1 MNQKTIWAIALA
13 AVILVAVVIYAAPA
27 ATDQE
32 GTVPVTG
39 APDQTVDSTE
49 NQVGAETTPDM
60 GGAAVPDPTDAEEA
74 TNAENQGSQ
83 QTGTQNNQGSAT
95 GNQTGS
101 QGSQGGSGNQS
112 GSQGSQ
118 TGSDNDQS
126 GSGGDQGG
134 SDGNQTGSQENPGG
148 SQGGTEGGGEPAE
161 TTPGE
166 TVPDAPTQPEEDE
179 ESGVLSPA

>member
-39 APDQTVDSTE
+39 APDQTADSTE
-49 NQVGAETTPDM
+49 NQTGAETTPDM
-60 GGAAVPDPTDAEEA
+60 GGAAVQDPTDAEEA

-101 QGSQGGSGNQS
+101 QGGSGNQS
-112 GSQGSQ
+112 GSQDSQ

-126 GSGGDQGG
+126 GSGRDQGG

-179 ESGVLSPA
+179 ESGVLSTA